1 MCIDALTS
9 EHYLHL
15 LAFCYV
21 TMSDIYNQISGDAA
35 RSGQGFPQTQPQQQ
49 QQEEENSLGQWMRQ
63 SELLRQRLAEQRS
76 CIAKCCTKEAFAV
89 FLIVWWIGSL
99 IAPNVCCNTSGLP
112 EHAHLSAQ
120 MAVVAYGIISLAV
133 VLIGGIV
140 ACAGG
145 VSIHTDNREAG
156 IGLLICGGASALTF
170 IGLYLWI
177 FFVAL
182 ILLARHFHDQ
192 PMGLNIL
199 LILTDVHILFTITA
213 GMCVILANR

>member
-9 EHYLHL
+9 ELNTTYIYLL
-15 LAFCYV
+15 SD
-21 TMSDIYNQISGDAA
+21 TMLSGFYNQISDDATRPA
-35 RSGQGFPQTQPQQQ
+35 KGLPQTQLQ
-49 QQEEENSLGQWMRQ
+49 QQEENSLDEWVRRND
-63 SELLRQRLAEQRS
+63 LLRQKLAEQRS
-76 CIAKCCTKEAFAV
+76 CRAKCCTREALIV

-112 EHAHLSAQ
+112 EHAHLNAQ
-120 MAVVAYGIISLAV
+120 MAVVAYGIVSLAV

-145 VSIHTDNREAG
+145 VSIHTDNRKAG

-213 GMCVILANR
+213 GACVVLAHR